1 MIKEIQLRV
10 LPPEAANESKLKQ
23 LLSREQAIDEKSIRG
38 IRILKRSI
46 DARQRTVMM
55 NLKVRVFVNEE
66 PDQELFCPNALP
78 RCTRAVQRLS

>member
-10 LPPEAANESKLKQ
+10 LPPETANESKLKQ

-46 DARQRTVMM
+46 DARQRTVMV

-66 PDQELFCPNALP
+66 PDQ
-78 RCTRAVQRLS
+78 